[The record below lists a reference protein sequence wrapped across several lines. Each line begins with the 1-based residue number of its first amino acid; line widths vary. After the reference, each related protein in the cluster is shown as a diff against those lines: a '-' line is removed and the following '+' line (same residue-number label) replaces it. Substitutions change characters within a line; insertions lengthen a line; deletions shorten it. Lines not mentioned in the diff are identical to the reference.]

1 MGTRITLLAIL
12 LTFLNFAFSQ
22 KLVNFKA
29 ADGLEITADLYEDA
43 PGSPLIILCHQ
54 AEWSRGEYQETAKW
68 FNENHFSCLAI
79 DQRSG
84 DAVNLITNETAER
97 AKKAGKGQAYLDAEQ
112 DIVAA
117 VTWATVY
124 GAKKIIILGSSYS
137 ASLALKIAK
146 ENQAVI
152 GVAAFSPGEY
162 FGAKLKLGKAIDG
175 LNKPTF
181 ITASKSEMIKA
192 KQLATHVNATALTTY
207 TPTTDGY
214 HGSRALWSTKEGFE
228 GYRKALLAWLVQ
240 FQA

>member
-1 MGTRITLLAIL
+1 MGIRITFIAIFITL
-12 LTFLNFAFSQ
+12 STSVFSQ
-22 KLVNFKA
+22 QMVHFKA
-29 ADGLEITADLYEDA
+29 ADGLEITADFYEDIS
-43 PGSPLIILCHQ
+43 GSPLIILCHQ
-54 AEWSRGEYQETAKW
+54 AGWSRGEYQETAKW
-68 FNENHFSCLAI
+68 LNENHFSCLAI

-84 DAVNLITNETAER
+84 EAVNLIANETAER

-117 VTWATVY
+117 VDWAKASGTQ
-124 GAKKIIILGSSYS
+124 KIILLGSSYS

-146 ENQAVI
+146 QNAAVI

-162 FGAKLKLGKAIDG
+162 FGAQLKLGKTIDG
-175 LNKPTF
+175 LDKPTF
-181 ITASKSEMIKA
+181 ITASKSEMGKA
-192 KQLATHVNATALTTY
+192 MTLGAHVLPTARTTY

-228 GYRKALLAWLVQ
+228 GYRKALLAWLGQ